1 MPWREGGI
9 MAITSVTDYTQTT
22 STTDS
27 TTTSS
32 SINMSKDDFLKIL
45 IEQIKYQDPL
55 EPAEPQEFLTQLS
68 QLSQVEQLQNIA
80 DSLESMKE
88 ATEQGN
94 IAQWLSV
101 IGKKVGVDDI
111 LLSGGDEVVLVPSA
125 DYDSVTLVLKST
137 TDGNITEVNFTKGD
151 SLTYTY
157 QGTDDVLVAATA
169 VKDDVAV
176 SCGITTFRNIK
187 GVVASDS
194 GYQVIANNG
203 DVYPVSAITQIMN

>member
-1 MPWREGGI
+1 
-9 MAITSVTDYTQTT
+9 MAITNVTDYTQTT

-32 SINMSKDDFLKIL
+32 SISMSKEDFLKIL

-68 QLSQVEQLQNIA
+68 QLTQVEQLQNIA
-80 DSLESMKE
+80 DSLDSMKE

-101 IGKKVGVDDI
+101 IGKKVGVNDI
-111 LLSGGDEVVLVPSA
+111 LLSDGDEVVLVPSD
-125 DYDSVTLVLKST
+125 DYDTVKLVLKNT
-137 TDGNITEVNFTKGD
+137 NDGNITEVNFTKGD

-169 VKDDVAV
+169 VKDDATV
-176 SCGITTFRNIK
+176 SCGITTLRTIK

-194 GYQVIANNG
+194 GYQVVANNG
-203 DVYPVSAITQIMN
+203 DLYPVSAITQIMN

>member
-1 MPWREGGI
+1 

-125 DYDSVTLVLKST
+125 DYDSVTLALKST

>member
-1 MPWREGGI
+1 
-9 MAITSVTDYTQTT
+9 MAITNVTDYTQTT

-32 SINMSKDDFLKIL
+32 SISMSKEDFLKIL

-55 EPAEPQEFLTQLS
+55 EPTEPQEFLTQLS
-68 QLSQVEQLQNIA
+68 QLTQVEQLQNIA
-80 DSLESMKE
+80 DSLDSMKE
-88 ATEQGN
+88 ASEQGN

-111 LLSGGDEVVLVPSA
+111 LLSSGDEVVLVPSD
-125 DYDSVTLVLKST
+125 DYDTVKLVLKNT
-137 TDGNITEVNFTKGD
+137 NDGNITEVNFTKGD

-157 QGTDDVLVAATA
+157 QGTDDVLIAATA
-169 VKDDVAV
+169 VKDDTTV
-176 SCGITTFRNIK
+176 SCGITTFRTIK

-194 GYQVIANNG
+194 GYQVVANNG
-203 DVYPVSAITQIMN
+203 DLYPVSAITQIMN